1 MHYKIHDRAI
11 TLLRGGYYTHE
22 VISILAVE
30 FDLDEF
36 QTEDLAV
43 FVPKW
48 KESL

>member
-1 MHYKIHDRAI
+1 MNYKVRERAHA
-11 TLLRGGYYTHE
+11 LLRGGYYTDE
-22 VISILAVE
+22 VVSILAVE

-36 QTEDLAV
+36 QIEDLAV